1 MRQSRHALFWIILS
15 VCVSEQSAQ
24 DKAMTDSLLK
34 WNRQSN
40 TQTATVFDTLKL
52 FEPMQTPKR
61 VLVQRWMG
69 IGIMSIAGI
78 LAYRFHQQANRTYAD
93 YVYNGNIEVMDDLF
107 SETERLDR
115 YSGRSYVSLEIGFLL
130 FVSSFKEPE

>member
-24 DKAMTDSLLK
+24 DNAMTDSLLK

-52 FEPMQTPKR
+52 FEPVQTPKR

-78 LAYRFHQQANRTYAD
+78 LAYRFHQQANSTYAD